1 MDIQVIYAK
10 LKQLGLAT
18 THAEFS
24 RVWLGR
30 SSRYY
35 SKLLTTDRQ
44 PGVPTL
50 NALRI
55 RLAGLSTSMRGSPQR
70 HELCV
75 FVEDLR
81 QHIDRRS
88 ILDIRR
94 RKPAHLLD

>member
-10 LKQLGLAT
+10 LKHMGLAT
-18 THAEFS
+18 SHAEFS

-50 NALRI
+50 NALRV
-55 RLAGLSTSMRGSPQR
+55 RLASLVTSMRDSPQR
-70 HELCV
+70 QELCHL
-75 FVEDLR
+75 VESLR
-81 QHIDRRS
+81 QHIDHRS
-88 ILDIRR
+88 IVDIRR
-94 RKPAHLLD
+94 RKSPYLPD

>member
-1 MDIQVIYAK
+1 MDIQTIYTR
-10 LKQLGLAT
+10 LNRLDLVT
-18 THAEFS
+18 SHAEFS

-44 PGVPTL
+44 PGVSTL
-50 NALRI
+50 NALCV
-55 RLAGLSTSMRGSPQR
+55 RLAVLVASMRASPRRQ
-70 HELCV
+70 ELWE

-81 QHIDRRS
+81 QHVDRRS
-88 ILDIRR
+88 IVDIRR